1 MGIFT
6 DPLVINDG
14 TADRTFNF
22 RSQLPDKKAVVGEW
36 VEPAAPLTD
45 DSRILIK
52 HDTSSPTNR
61 RRLLQVVS
69 SCLLADGVTRKPIVI
84 NMTVTYH
91 PSHSEVD
98 ITKRVKLLIA
108 AASKVSFPGN
118 FLRGLI

>member
-1 MGIFT
+1 MGIFA
-6 DPLVINDG
+6 DPLVVNDG

-36 VEPAAPLTD
+36 VEPASPLSD

-52 HDTSSPTNR
+52 HDTSSPTIR
-61 RRLLQVVS
+61 RRLAQTTC
-69 SCLLADGVTRKPIVI
+69 SCLLADGVTRKPIVV
-84 NMTVTYH
+84 NLTVSYH
-91 PSHSEVD
+91 PSHSEVE

-108 AASKVSFPGN
+108 AVSKVSFIGN